1 MKQFILFITLVSLC
15 FGGDKIANL
24 LQSQI
29 QQLPP
34 EIQKQFFKKAPS
46 WKNIPG
52 KPFNR
57 SMMDP
62 SDLLGEWEHEDE
74 DATVWITVGTD
85 QSILDPMQIMGMEPA
100 EGGIGI
106 SGSATDSMNY
116 MMAVADSYYGYGD
129 IAVVQLS
136 NNPLNIFE
144 NYDDY
149 DDYDYYDDYDDFP
162 EDLELPMYMFMYMSF
177 SGYEFAAFM
186 LADTV
191 DGEMM
196 EYEYEIEDAADY
208 ISIDTTSMRVDISA
222 LTVAND
228 AGDSTYTISGT
239 IVPGTMDLVAG
250 TPFEMPFLSEDF
262 GPDPGEDESF
272 YFQFFDDSTGYEI
285 WSSVDEDYYGY
296 YEYSDTTEFQWYAT
310 DDSVNIIFPGYY
322 DYYYYYDTTYY
333 YYYYEESDTI
343 SLAYEV
349 TDDML
354 SLSAEFDFCE
364 MMGDDY
370 YYYDCYYDSLNC
382 YDMFEMQFGIMD
394 IQDITLDFWMEMS
407 YSGPLAIAGGIGL
420 QPGQFKLHQ
429 AYPNP
434 FNPTTTLKYEM
445 GSAGPVSINVFDV
458 NGRKI
463 RSLYN
468 GIQIPGQHEVRWDAK
483 DDHGRS
489 MSSGVYLFNVN
500 VGGKTQ
506 TAKTLLLK

>member
-1 MKQFILFITLVSLC
+1 MKQFTLFITLVSLC

-34 EIQKQFFKKAPS
+34 EIQQQFSKKALS

-57 SMMDP
+57 TMMDP
-62 SDLLGEWEHEDE
+62 SDLLGEWMHEDE
-74 DATVWITVGTD
+74 ESTVWMTVGTD
-85 QSILDPMQIMGMEPA
+85 QTIMNFMQLNGLEPA
-100 EGGIGI
+100 EGGVDVTGTASVTMDYMVAQAQSYDGYDI
-106 SGSATDSMNY
+106 SI
-116 MMAVADSYYGYGD
+116 VF
-129 IAVVQLS
+129 LS
-136 NNPLNIFE
+136 NNPMDTE
-144 NYDDY
+144 S
-149 DDYDYYDDYDDFP
+149 DYDYYDDDEIP
-162 EDLELPMYMFMYMSF
+162 EDIELPYFIFMHMSF
-177 SGYEFAAFM
+177 MGYSDTGFM
-186 LADTV
+186 IADTV

-196 EYEYEIEDAADY
+196 GYEYEIEDAADY

-239 IVPGTMDLVAG
+239 IVPGTMDLVAD
-250 TPFEMPFLSEDF
+250 TPFEMPILADDS
-262 GPDPGEDESF
+262 GPDPGDDETMT
-272 YFQFFDDSTGYEI
+272 FQFFEDGTGLEI
-285 WSSVDEDYYGY
+285 WSGIEEDYYYGY
-296 YEYSDTTEFQWYAT
+296 YEYSDTSEIEWSAT
-310 DDSVNIIFPGYY
+310 DDSITLIFMYY
-322 DYYYYYDTTYY
+322 DDYYG
-333 YYYYEESDTI
+333 YEESDTI

-370 YYYDCYYDSLNC
+370 YYYYYDSLNC

-407 YSGPLAIAGGIGL
+407 YSGPLAIAGEIGL

-445 GSAGPVSINVFDV
+445 GSAGPVSIDVFDV

-468 GIQIPGQHEVRWDAK
+468 GIQIPGQHEIRWDAK

-489 MSSGVYLFNVN
+489 MSSGVYLFKVNVN
-500 VGGKTQ
+500 GKQQ
-506 TAKTLLLK
+506 TAKSLLLK

>member
-1 MKQFILFITLVSLC
+1 MKQFTLFITLVSLC

-34 EIQKQFFKKAPS
+34 EIQQQFSKKALS

-57 SMMDP
+57 TMMDP
-62 SDLLGEWEHEDE
+62 SDLLGEWMHEDE
-74 DATVWITVGTD
+74 ESTVWMTVGTD
-85 QSILDPMQIMGMEPA
+85 QTIMNFMQLNGLEPA
-100 EGGIGI
+100 EGGVDVTGTASVTMDYMVAQAQSYDGYDI
-106 SGSATDSMNY
+106 SI
-116 MMAVADSYYGYGD
+116 VF
-129 IAVVQLS
+129 LS
-136 NNPLNIFE
+136 NNPMDTE
-144 NYDDY
+144 S
-149 DDYDYYDDYDDFP
+149 DYDYYDDDEIP
-162 EDLELPMYMFMYMSF
+162 EDIELPYFIFMHMSF
-177 SGYEFAAFM
+177 MGYSDTGFM
-186 LADTV
+186 IADTV

-196 EYEYEIEDAADY
+196 GYEYEIEDAADY

-228 AGDSTYTISGT
+228 AGDTTYTISGT
-239 IVPGTMDLVAG
+239 IVPGTMDLVAD
-250 TPFEMPFLSEDF
+250 TPFEMPILADDS
-262 GPDPGEDESF
+262 GPDPGDDETMTW
-272 YFQFFDDSTGYEI
+272 QFFEDGTGLEI
-285 WSSVDEDYYGY
+285 WSGIEEDYYYGY
-296 YEYSDTTEFQWYAT
+296 YEYSDTSEIEWSAT
-310 DDSVNIIFPGYY
+310 DDSITLIFMYY
-322 DYYYYYDTTYY
+322 DDYYG
-333 YYYYEESDTI
+333 YEESDTI

-370 YYYDCYYDSLNC
+370 YYYYYDSLNC

-407 YSGPLAIAGGIGL
+407 YSGPLAIAGEIGL

-458 NGRKI
+458 SGHKI

-468 GIQIPGQHEVRWDAK
+468 GIQIPGLHEVRWDAK
-483 DDHGRS
+483 NDNGRS
-489 MSSGVYLFNVN
+489 MSSGVYLFKVNVN
-500 VGGKTQ
+500 GKTH

>member
-1 MKQFILFITLVSLC
+1 MKQFTLFITLVSLC

-34 EIQKQFFKKAPS
+34 EIQQQFSKKALS

-57 SMMDP
+57 TMMDP
-62 SDLLGEWEHEDE
+62 SDLLGEWMHEDE
-74 DATVWITVGTD
+74 ESTVWMTVGTD
-85 QSILDPMQIMGMEPA
+85 QTIMNFMQLNGLEPA
-100 EGGIGI
+100 EGGVDVTGTASVTMDYMVAQAQSYDGYDI
-106 SGSATDSMNY
+106 SI
-116 MMAVADSYYGYGD
+116 VF
-129 IAVVQLS
+129 LS
-136 NNPLNIFE
+136 NNPMDTE
-144 NYDDY
+144 S
-149 DDYDYYDDYDDFP
+149 DYDYYDDDEIP
-162 EDLELPMYMFMYMSF
+162 EDIELPYFIFMHMSF
-177 SGYEFAAFM
+177 MGYSDTGFM
-186 LADTV
+186 IADTV

-196 EYEYEIEDAADY
+196 GYEYEIEDAADY

-228 AGDSTYTISGT
+228 AGDTTYTISGT
-239 IVPGTMDLVAG
+239 IVPGTMDLVAD
-250 TPFEMPFLSEDF
+250 TPFEMPILADDS
-262 GPDPGEDESF
+262 GPDPGDDETMT
-272 YFQFFDDSTGYEI
+272 FQFFEDGTGLEI
-285 WSSVDEDYYGY
+285 WSGIEEDYYYGY
-296 YEYSDTTEFQWYAT
+296 YEYSDTSEIEWSAT
-310 DDSVNIIFPGYY
+310 DDSITLIFMHEGYY
-322 DYYYYYDTTYY
+322 YG
-333 YYYYEESDTI
+333 YEESDTI

-370 YYYDCYYDSLNC
+370 YYYYYDSLNC
-382 YDMFEMQFGIMD
+382 YDMFEMQFGITD

-407 YSGPLAIAGGIGL
+407 YSGPLAIAGEIGL

-445 GSAGPVSINVFDV
+445 GSAGSVSIDVFDV

-468 GIQIPGQHEVRWDAK
+468 GIQIPGQHEIRWDAK

-489 MSSGVYLFNVN
+489 MSSGVYLFKVNVN
-500 VGGKTQ
+500 GKQQ
-506 TAKTLLLK
+506 TAKSLLLK

>member
-1 MKQFILFITLVSLC
+1 MKQFTLFITLVSLC

-34 EIQKQFFKKAPS
+34 EIQQQFSKKALS

-57 SMMDP
+57 TMMDP
-62 SDLLGEWEHEDE
+62 SDLLGEWMHEDE
-74 DATVWITVGTD
+74 ESTVWMTVGTD
-85 QSILDPMQIMGMEPA
+85 QTIMNFMQLNGLEPA
-100 EGGIGI
+100 EGGVDVTGTASVTMDYMVAQAQSYDGYDI
-106 SGSATDSMNY
+106 SI
-116 MMAVADSYYGYGD
+116 VF
-129 IAVVQLS
+129 LS
-136 NNPLNIFE
+136 NNPMDTE
-144 NYDDY
+144 S
-149 DDYDYYDDYDDFP
+149 DYDYYDDDEIP
-162 EDLELPMYMFMYMSF
+162 EDIELPYFIFMHMSF
-177 SGYEFAAFM
+177 MGYSDTGFM
-186 LADTV
+186 IADTV

-196 EYEYEIEDAADY
+196 GYEYEIEDAADY

-228 AGDSTYTISGT
+228 AGDTTYTISGT
-239 IVPGTMDLVAG
+239 IVPGTMDLVAD
-250 TPFEMPFLSEDF
+250 TPFEMPILADDS
-262 GPDPGEDESF
+262 GPDPGDDETMT
-272 YFQFFDDSTGYEI
+272 FQFFEDGTGLEI
-285 WSSVDEDYYGY
+285 WSGIEEDYYYGY
-296 YEYSDTTEFQWYAT
+296 YEYSDTSEIEWSAT
-310 DDSVNIIFPGYY
+310 DDSITLIFMHEGYY
-322 DYYYYYDTTYY
+322 YG
-333 YYYYEESDTI
+333 YEESDTI

-364 MMGDDY
+364 NMEDDY
-370 YYYDCYYDSLNC
+370 YYYYYDSLNC

-407 YSGPLAIAGGIGL
+407 YSGPLAIAGEIGL

-445 GSAGPVSINVFDV
+445 GSAGPVSIDVFDV

-468 GIQIPGQHEVRWDAK
+468 GIQIPGQHEIRWDAK

-489 MSSGVYLFNVN
+489 MSSGVYLFKVNVN
-500 VGGKTQ
+500 GKQQ
-506 TAKTLLLK
+506 TAKSLLLK

>member
-1 MKQFILFITLVSLC
+1 MKQFTLFITLVSLC

-34 EIQKQFFKKAPS
+34 EIQQQFSKKALS

-57 SMMDP
+57 TMMDP
-62 SDLLGEWEHEDE
+62 SDLLGEWMHEDE
-74 DATVWITVGTD
+74 ESTVWMTVGTD
-85 QSILDPMQIMGMEPA
+85 QTIMNFMQLNGLEPA
-100 EGGIGI
+100 EGGVDVTGTASVTMDYMVAQAQSYDGYDI
-106 SGSATDSMNY
+106 SI
-116 MMAVADSYYGYGD
+116 VF
-129 IAVVQLS
+129 LS
-136 NNPLNIFE
+136 NNPMDTE
-144 NYDDY
+144 S
-149 DDYDYYDDYDDFP
+149 DYDYYDDDEIP
-162 EDLELPMYMFMYMSF
+162 EDIELPYFIFMHMSF
-177 SGYEFAAFM
+177 MGYSDTGFM
-186 LADTV
+186 IADTV

-196 EYEYEIEDAADY
+196 GYEYEIEDAADY

-228 AGDSTYTISGT
+228 AGDTTYTISGT
-239 IVPGTMDLVAG
+239 IVPGTMDLVAD
-250 TPFEMPFLSEDF
+250 TPFEMPILADDS
-262 GPDPGEDESF
+262 GPDPGDDETMT
-272 YFQFFDDSTGYEI
+272 FQFFEDGTGLEI
-285 WSSVDEDYYGY
+285 WSGIEEDYYYGY
-296 YEYSDTTEFQWYAT
+296 YEYSDTSEIEWSAT
-310 DDSVNIIFPGYY
+310 DDSITLIFMHEGYY
-322 DYYYYYDTTYY
+322 YG
-333 YYYYEESDTI
+333 YEESDTI

-364 MMGDDY
+364 NMDDY
-370 YYYDCYYDSLNC
+370 YYYYYDSLNC

-407 YSGPLAIAGGIGL
+407 YSGPLAIAGEIGL

-445 GSAGPVSINVFDV
+445 GSAGPVSIDVFDV

-468 GIQIPGQHEVRWDAK
+468 GIQIPGQHEIRWDAK

-489 MSSGVYLFNVN
+489 MSSGVYLFKVNVN
-500 VGGKTQ
+500 GKQQ
-506 TAKTLLLK
+506 TAKSLLLK

>member
-1 MKQFILFITLVSLC
+1 MKQFTLFITLVSLC

-34 EIQKQFFKKAPS
+34 EIQQQFSKKALS

-57 SMMDP
+57 TMMDP
-62 SDLLGEWEHEDE
+62 SDLLGEWMHEDE
-74 DATVWITVGTD
+74 ESTVWMTVGTD
-85 QSILDPMQIMGMEPA
+85 QTIMNFMQLNGLEPA
-100 EGGIGI
+100 EGGVDVTGTASVTMDYMVAQAQSYDGYDI
-106 SGSATDSMNY
+106 SI
-116 MMAVADSYYGYGD
+116 VF
-129 IAVVQLS
+129 LS
-136 NNPLNIFE
+136 NNPMDTE
-144 NYDDY
+144 S
-149 DDYDYYDDYDDFP
+149 DYDYYDDDEIP
-162 EDLELPMYMFMYMSF
+162 EDIELPYFIFMHMSF
-177 SGYEFAAFM
+177 MGYSDTGFM
-186 LADTV
+186 IADTV

-196 EYEYEIEDAADY
+196 GYEYEIEDAADY

-228 AGDSTYTISGT
+228 AGDTTYTISGT
-239 IVPGTMDLVAG
+239 IVPGTMDLVAD
-250 TPFEMPFLSEDF
+250 TPFEMPILADDS
-262 GPDPGEDESF
+262 GPDPGDDETMT
-272 YFQFFDDSTGYEI
+272 FQFFEDGTGLEI
-285 WSSVDEDYYGY
+285 WSGIEEDYYYGY
-296 YEYSDTTEFQWYAT
+296 YEYSDTSEIEWSAT
-310 DDSVNIIFPGYY
+310 DDSITLIFMYY
-322 DYYYYYDTTYY
+322 DDYYG
-333 YYYYEESDTI
+333 YEESDTI

-364 MMGDDY
+364 NMEDDY
-370 YYYDCYYDSLNC
+370 YYYYYDSLNC

-407 YSGPLAIAGGIGL
+407 YSGPLAIAGEIGL

-445 GSAGPVSINVFDV
+445 GSAGPVSIDVFDV

-468 GIQIPGQHEVRWDAK
+468 GIQIPGQHEIRWDAK

-489 MSSGVYLFNVN
+489 MSSGVYLFKVNVN
-500 VGGKTQ
+500 GKQQ
-506 TAKTLLLK
+506 TAKSLLLK

>member
-1 MKQFILFITLVSLC
+1 MKQFTLFITLVSLC

-34 EIQKQFFKKAPS
+34 EIQQQFSKKALS

-57 SMMDP
+57 TMMDP
-62 SDLLGEWEHEDE
+62 SDLLGEWMHEDE
-74 DATVWITVGTD
+74 ESTVWMTVGTD
-85 QSILDPMQIMGMEPA
+85 QTIMNFMQLNGLEPA
-100 EGGIGI
+100 EGGVDVTGTASVTMDYMVAQAQSYDGYDI
-106 SGSATDSMNY
+106 SI
-116 MMAVADSYYGYGD
+116 VF
-129 IAVVQLS
+129 LS
-136 NNPLNIFE
+136 NNPMDTE
-144 NYDDY
+144 S
-149 DDYDYYDDYDDFP
+149 DYDYYDDDEIP
-162 EDLELPMYMFMYMSF
+162 EDIELPYFIFMHMSF
-177 SGYEFAAFM
+177 MGYSDTGFM
-186 LADTV
+186 IADTV

-196 EYEYEIEDAADY
+196 GYEYEIEDAADY

-228 AGDSTYTISGT
+228 AGDTTYTISGT
-239 IVPGTMDLVAG
+239 IVPGTMDLVAD
-250 TPFEMPFLSEDF
+250 TPFEMPILADDS
-262 GPDPGEDESF
+262 GPDPGDDETMT
-272 YFQFFDDSTGYEI
+272 FQFFEDGTGLEI
-285 WSSVDEDYYGY
+285 WSGIEEDYYYGY
-296 YEYSDTTEFQWYAT
+296 YEYSDTSEIEWSAT
-310 DDSVNIIFPGYY
+310 DDSITLIFMYY
-322 DYYYYYDTTYY
+322 DDYYG
-333 YYYYEESDTI
+333 YEESDTI

-370 YYYDCYYDSLNC
+370 YYYYYDSLNC

-407 YSGPLAIAGGIGL
+407 YSGPLAIAGEIGL

-445 GSAGPVSINVFDV
+445 GSAGTVSIDVFDV

-468 GIQIPGQHEVRWDAK
+468 GIQIPGQHEIRWDAK

-489 MSSGVYLFNVN
+489 MSSGVYLFKVNVN
-500 VGGKTQ
+500 GKQQ
-506 TAKTLLLK
+506 TAKSLLLK

>member
-1 MKQFILFITLVSLC
+1 MKQFTLFITLVSLC

-34 EIQKQFFKKAPS
+34 EIQQQFSKKALS

-57 SMMDP
+57 TMMDP
-62 SDLLGEWEHEDE
+62 SDLLGEWMHEDE
-74 DATVWITVGTD
+74 ESTVWMTVGTD
-85 QSILDPMQIMGMEPA
+85 QSIMNFMQLNGLEPA
-100 EGGIGI
+100 EGGVDVTGTASVTMDYMVAQAQSYDGYDI
-106 SGSATDSMNY
+106 SI
-116 MMAVADSYYGYGD
+116 VF
-129 IAVVQLS
+129 LS
-136 NNPLNIFE
+136 NNPMDTE
-144 NYDDY
+144 S
-149 DDYDYYDDYDDFP
+149 DYDYYDDDEIP
-162 EDLELPMYMFMYMSF
+162 EDIELPYFIFMHMSF
-177 SGYEFAAFM
+177 MGYSDTGFM
-186 LADTV
+186 IADTV

-196 EYEYEIEDAADY
+196 GYEYEIEDAADY

-228 AGDSTYTISGT
+228 AGDTTYTISGT
-239 IVPGTMDLVAG
+239 IVPGTMDLVAD
-250 TPFEMPFLSEDF
+250 TPFEMPILADDF
-262 GPDPGEDESF
+262 GPDPSDDETMTW
-272 YFQFFDDSTGYEI
+272 QFFEDGTGLEI
-285 WSSVDEDYYGY
+285 WSGIEEDYYYGY
-296 YEYSDTTEFQWYAT
+296 YEYSDTSEIEWSAT
-310 DDSVNIIFPGYY
+310 DDSITLIFMHEGYY
-322 DYYYYYDTTYY
+322 YG
-333 YYYYEESDTI
+333 YEESDTI

-364 MMGDDY
+364 NMEDDY
-370 YYYDCYYDSLNC
+370 YYYYYDSLNC

-407 YSGPLAIAGGIGL
+407 YSGPLAIAGEIGL

-445 GSAGPVSINVFDV
+445 GSAGSVSIDVFDV

-468 GIQIPGQHEVRWDAK
+468 GIQIPGQHEIRWDAK

-489 MSSGVYLFNVN
+489 MSSGVYLFKVNVN
-500 VGGKTQ
+500 GKQQ
-506 TAKTLLLK
+506 TAKSLLLK

>member
-1 MKQFILFITLVSLC
+1 MKQFTLFITLVSLC

-34 EIQKQFFKKAPS
+34 EIQQQFSKKALS

-57 SMMDP
+57 TMMDP
-62 SDLLGEWEHEDE
+62 SDLLGEWVHEDE
-74 DATVWITVGTD
+74 ESTVWMTVGTD
-85 QSILDPMQIMGMEPA
+85 QTIMNFMQLNGLEPA
-100 EGGIGI
+100 EGGVDVTGTASVTMDYMVAQAQSYDGYDI
-106 SGSATDSMNY
+106 SI
-116 MMAVADSYYGYGD
+116 VF
-129 IAVVQLS
+129 LS
-136 NNPLNIFE
+136 NNPMDTE
-144 NYDDY
+144 S
-149 DDYDYYDDYDDFP
+149 DYDYYDDDEIP
-162 EDLELPMYMFMYMSF
+162 EDIELPYFIFMHMSF
-177 SGYEFAAFM
+177 MGYSDTGFM
-186 LADTV
+186 IADTV

-196 EYEYEIEDAADY
+196 GYEYEIEDAADY

-239 IVPGTMDLVAG
+239 IVPGTMDLVAD
-250 TPFEMPFLSEDF
+250 TPFEMQFFEDDF
-262 GPDPGEDESF
+262 GPDPGDDETMTL
-272 YFQFFDDSTGYEI
+272 QFFEDGTGLEI
-285 WSSVDEDYYGY
+285 WSGIEEDYYYGY
-296 YEYSDTTEFQWYAT
+296 YEYSDTSEIEWSAT
-310 DDSVNIIFPGYY
+310 DDSITLIFMYY
-322 DYYYYYDTTYY
+322 DDYYG
-333 YYYYEESDTI
+333 YEESDTI

-370 YYYDCYYDSLNC
+370 YYYYYDSLNC
-382 YDMFEMQFGIMD
+382 YDMFEMQFGITD

-407 YSGPLAIAGGIGL
+407 YSGPLAIAGEIGL

-458 NGRKI
+458 SGHKI

-468 GIQIPGQHEVRWDAK
+468 GIQIPGLHEVRWDAK
-483 DDHGRS
+483 NDNGRS
-489 MSSGVYLFNVN
+489 MSSGVYLFKVNVN
-500 VGGKTQ
+500 GKTH

>member
-34 EIQKQFFKKAPS
+34 ELQQQISKKPLS

-85 QSILDPMQIMGMEPA
+85 QSILNFMQLIGMEPA

-136 NNPLNIFE
+136 NNPLNME
-144 NYDDY
+144 GDY
-149 DDYDYYDDYDDFP
+149 DDYGYYDDFP

-177 SGYEFAAFM
+177 SGYEFAVFM

-250 TPFEMPFLSEDF
+250 TPFEMPFLEDDF
-262 GPDPGEDESF
+262 GPDPGHDETMTW
-272 YFQFFDDSTGYEI
+272 QFFEDGTGLEI
-285 WSSVDEDYYGY
+285 WSGIEEDYYYGY
-296 YEYSDTTEFQWYAT
+296 YEYSDTSEIEWSAT
-310 DDSVNIIFPGYY
+310 DDSITLIFMYY
-322 DYYYYYDTTYY
+322 DDYYG
-333 YYYYEESDTI
+333 YEESDTI

-370 YYYDCYYDSLNC
+370 YYYYYYYDSLNC
-382 YDMFEMQFGIMD
+382 YDMFEMQFGITD
-394 IQDITLDFWMEMS
+394 IQDITLDFWVEMS
-407 YSGPLAIAGGIGL
+407 YSGQLAIAGEIGL

-445 GSAGPVSINVFDV
+445 GSAGPVSIDVFDV
-458 NGRKI
+458 SGRKI

-483 DDHGRS
+483 DDRGRS

>member
-1 MKQFILFITLVSLC
+1 MKQFTLFITLVSLC

-34 EIQKQFFKKAPS
+34 EIQQQFSKKALS

-57 SMMDP
+57 TMMDP
-62 SDLLGEWEHEDE
+62 SDLLGEWMHEDE
-74 DATVWITVGTD
+74 ESTVWMTVGTD
-85 QSILDPMQIMGMEPA
+85 QTIMNFMQLNGLEPA
-100 EGGIGI
+100 EGGVDVTGTASVTMDYMVAQAQSYDGYDI
-106 SGSATDSMNY
+106 SI
-116 MMAVADSYYGYGD
+116 VF
-129 IAVVQLS
+129 LS
-136 NNPLNIFE
+136 NNPMDTE
-144 NYDDY
+144 S
-149 DDYDYYDDYDDFP
+149 DYDYYDDDEIP
-162 EDLELPMYMFMYMSF
+162 EDIELPYFIFMHMSF
-177 SGYEFAAFM
+177 MGYSDTGFM
-186 LADTV
+186 IADTV

-196 EYEYEIEDAADY
+196 GYEYEIEDAADY

-228 AGDSTYTISGT
+228 AGDTTYTISGT
-239 IVPGTMDLVAG
+239 IVPGTMDLVAD
-250 TPFEMPFLSEDF
+250 TPFEMPILADDF
-262 GPDPGEDESF
+262 GPDPGDDETMTW
-272 YFQFFDDSTGYEI
+272 QFFEDGTGLEI
-285 WSSVDEDYYGY
+285 WSGIEEDYYYGY
-296 YEYSDTTEFQWYAT
+296 YEYSDTSEIEWSAT
-310 DDSVNIIFPGYY
+310 DDSITLIFMHEGYY
-322 DYYYYYDTTYY
+322 YG
-333 YYYYEESDTI
+333 YEESDTI

-370 YYYDCYYDSLNC
+370 YYYYYYYDSLNC
-382 YDMFEMQFGIMD
+382 YDIFEMQYGITD
-394 IQDITLDFWMEMS
+394 IEDIAMNFWMEMS
-407 YSGPLAIAGGIGL
+407 YSGPLAIAGEIGL

-445 GSAGPVSINVFDV
+445 GSAGPVSIDVFDV

-468 GIQIPGQHEVRWDAK
+468 GIQIPGQHEIRWDAK

-489 MSSGVYLFNVN
+489 MSSGVYLFKVNVN
-500 VGGKTQ
+500 GKQQ
-506 TAKTLLLK
+506 TAKSLLLK

>member
-1 MKQFILFITLVSLC
+1 MKQFTLFITLVSLC

-34 EIQKQFFKKAPS
+34 EIQQQFSKKALS

-57 SMMDP
+57 TMMDP
-62 SDLLGEWEHEDE
+62 SDLLGEWMHEDE
-74 DATVWITVGTD
+74 ESTVWMTVGTD
-85 QSILDPMQIMGMEPA
+85 QTIMNFMQLNGLEPA
-100 EGGIGI
+100 EGGVDVTGTASVTMDYMVAQAQSYDGYDI
-106 SGSATDSMNY
+106 SI
-116 MMAVADSYYGYGD
+116 VF
-129 IAVVQLS
+129 LS
-136 NNPLNIFE
+136 NNPMDTE
-144 NYDDY
+144 S
-149 DDYDYYDDYDDFP
+149 DYDYYDDDEIP
-162 EDLELPMYMFMYMSF
+162 EDIELPYFIFMHMSF
-177 SGYEFAAFM
+177 MGYSDTGFM
-186 LADTV
+186 IADTV

-196 EYEYEIEDAADY
+196 GYEYEIEDAADY

-228 AGDSTYTISGT
+228 AGDTTYTISGT
-239 IVPGTMDLVAG
+239 IVPGTMDLVAD
-250 TPFEMPFLSEDF
+250 TPFEMPILADDS
-262 GPDPGEDESF
+262 GPDPGDDETMTL
-272 YFQFFDDSTGYEI
+272 QFFEDGTGLEI
-285 WSSVDEDYYGY
+285 WSGIEEDYYYGY
-296 YEYSDTTEFQWYAT
+296 YEYSDTSEIEWSAT
-310 DDSVNIIFPGYY
+310 DDSITLIFMYY
-322 DYYYYYDTTYY
+322 DDYYG
-333 YYYYEESDTI
+333 YEESDTI

-370 YYYDCYYDSLNC
+370 YYYYYDSLNC

-407 YSGPLAIAGGIGL
+407 YSGPLAIAGEIGL

-445 GSAGPVSINVFDV
+445 GSAGPVSIDVFDV

-468 GIQIPGQHEVRWDAK
+468 GIQIPGQHEIRWDAK

-489 MSSGVYLFNVN
+489 MSSGVYLFKVNVN
-500 VGGKTQ
+500 GKQQ
-506 TAKTLLLK
+506 TAKSLLLK

>member
-1 MKQFILFITLVSLC
+1 MRGLTLFITLISLC

-34 EIQKQFFKKAPS
+34 ELQEQISKKPLS

-85 QSILDPMQIMGMEPA
+85 QSILNFMQLIGMEPA

-136 NNPLNIFE
+136 NNPLNME
-144 NYDDY
+144 GDY
-149 DDYDYYDDYDDFP
+149 DDYGYYDDFP

-177 SGYEFAAFM
+177 SGYEFAVFM

-196 EYEYEIEDAADY
+196 GYEYEIENAADY

-250 TPFEMPFLSEDF
+250 TPFEMPFLADDF

-296 YEYSDTTEFQWYAT
+296 YEYSDTTEFQWSAT

-322 DYYYYYDTTYY
+322 DYYGYYYYYYDTTYY

-370 YYYDCYYDSLNC
+370 YYYYYYYDSLNC
-382 YDMFEMQFGIMD
+382 YDIFEMQYGITD
-394 IQDITLDFWMEMS
+394 IEDIAMNFWMEMS
-407 YSGPLAIAGGIGL
+407 YTDPLAIAGEIGL

-483 DDHGRS
+483 DDRGRS

>member
-1 MKQFILFITLVSLC
+1 MKQFTLFITLVSLC

-34 EIQKQFFKKAPS
+34 EIQQQFSKKALS

-57 SMMDP
+57 TMMDP
-62 SDLLGEWEHEDE
+62 SDLLGEWMHEDE
-74 DATVWITVGTD
+74 ESTVWMTVGTD
-85 QSILDPMQIMGMEPA
+85 QTIMNFMQLNGLEPA
-100 EGGIGI
+100 EGGVDVTGTASVTMDYMVAQAQSYDGYDI
-106 SGSATDSMNY
+106 SI
-116 MMAVADSYYGYGD
+116 VF
-129 IAVVQLS
+129 LS
-136 NNPLNIFE
+136 NNPMDTE
-144 NYDDY
+144 S
-149 DDYDYYDDYDDFP
+149 DYDYYDDDEIP
-162 EDLELPMYMFMYMSF
+162 EDIELPYFIFMHMSF
-177 SGYEFAAFM
+177 MGYSDTGFM
-186 LADTV
+186 IADTV

-196 EYEYEIEDAADY
+196 GYEYEIEDAADY

-228 AGDSTYTISGT
+228 AGDTTYTISGT
-239 IVPGTMDLVAG
+239 IVPGTMDLVAD
-250 TPFEMPFLSEDF
+250 TPFEMPILADDS
-262 GPDPGEDESF
+262 GPDPGDDETMT
-272 YFQFFDDSTGYEI
+272 FQFFEDGTGLEI
-285 WSSVDEDYYGY
+285 WSGIEEDYYYGY
-296 YEYSDTTEFQWYAT
+296 YEYSDTSEIEWSAT
-310 DDSVNIIFPGYY
+310 DDSITLIFMHEGYY
-322 DYYYYYDTTYY
+322 YG
-333 YYYYEESDTI
+333 YEESDTI

-364 MMGDDY
+364 NMDDY
-370 YYYDCYYDSLNC
+370 YYYYYDSLNC

-407 YSGPLAIAGGIGL
+407 YSGPLAIAGEIGL

-445 GSAGPVSINVFDV
+445 GSAGSVSIDVFDV

-468 GIQIPGQHEVRWDAK
+468 GIQIPGQHEIRWDAK

-489 MSSGVYLFNVN
+489 MSSGVYLFKVNVN
-500 VGGKTQ
+500 GKQQ
-506 TAKTLLLK
+506 TAKSLLLK

>member
-1 MKQFILFITLVSLC
+1 MKQFTLFITLVSLC

-34 EIQKQFFKKAPS
+34 EIQQQFSKKALS

-57 SMMDP
+57 TMMDP
-62 SDLLGEWEHEDE
+62 SDLLGEWMHEDE
-74 DATVWITVGTD
+74 ESTVWMTVGTD
-85 QSILDPMQIMGMEPA
+85 QTIMNFMQLNGLEPA
-100 EGGIGI
+100 EGGVDVTGTASVTMDYMVAQAQSYDGYDI
-106 SGSATDSMNY
+106 SI
-116 MMAVADSYYGYGD
+116 VF
-129 IAVVQLS
+129 LS
-136 NNPLNIFE
+136 NNPMDTE
-144 NYDDY
+144 S
-149 DDYDYYDDYDDFP
+149 DYDYYDDDEIP
-162 EDLELPMYMFMYMSF
+162 EDIELPYFIFMHMSF
-177 SGYEFAAFM
+177 MGYSDTGFM
-186 LADTV
+186 IADTV

-196 EYEYEIEDAADY
+196 GYEYEIEDAADY

-228 AGDSTYTISGT
+228 AGDTTYTISGT
-239 IVPGTMDLVAG
+239 IVPGTMDLVAD
-250 TPFEMPFLSEDF
+250 TPFEMPILADDS
-262 GPDPGEDESF
+262 GPDPGDDETMT
-272 YFQFFDDSTGYEI
+272 FQFFEDGTGLEI
-285 WSSVDEDYYGY
+285 WSGIEEDYYYGY
-296 YEYSDTTEFQWYAT
+296 YEYSDTSEIEWSAT
-310 DDSVNIIFPGYY
+310 DDSITLIFMYY
-322 DYYYYYDTTYY
+322 DDYYG
-333 YYYYEESDTI
+333 YEESDTI

-370 YYYDCYYDSLNC
+370 YYYYYDSLNC
-382 YDMFEMQFGIMD
+382 YDMFEMQFGITD

-407 YSGPLAIAGGIGL
+407 YSGPLAIAGEIGL

-445 GSAGPVSINVFDV
+445 GSAGPVSIDVFDV

-468 GIQIPGQHEVRWDAK
+468 GIQIPGQHEIRWDAK

-489 MSSGVYLFNVN
+489 MSSGVYLFKVNVN
-500 VGGKTQ
+500 GKQQ
-506 TAKTLLLK
+506 TAKSLLLK

>member
-1 MKQFILFITLVSLC
+1 MKQIIISITFISIC
-15 FGGDKIANL
+15 FGGDKIADFFKD
-24 LQSQI
+24 QI
-29 QQLPP
+29 QQLPK
-34 EIQKQFFKKAPS
+34 EIQQQFSKKALT
-46 WKNIPG
+46 WKNIPSN
-52 KPFNR
+52 PSNR

-62 SDLLGEWEHEDE
+62 SDLLGEWVHEDE
-74 DATVWITVGTD
+74 ESTVWTTVGTD
-85 QSILDPMQIMGMEPA
+85 QTILNFMQLNGMEPA
-100 EGGIGI
+100 EGGVGI

-116 MMAVADSYYGYGD
+116 MMAVADSYYGYGE
-129 IAVVQLS
+129 IAIVQLS
-136 NNPLNIFE
+136 NNPLNME
-144 NYDDY
+144 GDY
-149 DDYDYYDDYDDFP
+149 DDYGDYDDFP

-177 SGYEFAAFM
+177 SGYEVAAFM

-196 EYEYEIEDAADY
+196 GYEYEIEDAADY

-228 AGDSTYTISGT
+228 AGDTTYTISGT
-239 IVPGTMDLVAG
+239 IVPGTMDLVAD
-250 TPFEMPFLSEDF
+250 TPFEMPILADDS
-262 GPDPGEDESF
+262 GPDPGDDETMT
-272 YFQFFDDSTGYEI
+272 FQFFEDGTGLEI
-285 WSSVDEDYYGY
+285 WSGIEEDYYYGY
-296 YEYSDTTEFQWYAT
+296 YEYSDTSEIEWSAS
-310 DDSVNIIFPGYY
+310 DDSITLIFFHEGYY
-322 DYYYYYDTTYY
+322 YG
-333 YYYYEESDTI
+333 YEESDTI

-364 MMGDDY
+364 MMGDDDY
-370 YYYDCYYDSLNC
+370 YYYYDSLNC

-407 YSGPLAIAGGIGL
+407 YSGPLAIAGEIGL

-458 NGRKI
+458 SGHKI

-468 GIQIPGQHEVRWDAK
+468 GIQIPGLHKVRWDAK
-483 DDHGRS
+483 NDNGRS
-489 MSSGVYLFNVN
+489 MSSGVYLFKVN
-500 VGGKTQ
+500 MNGKTH

>member
-1 MKQFILFITLVSLC
+1 MRGLTLFITLISLC

-34 EIQKQFFKKAPS
+34 ELQQQISKKPLS

-85 QSILDPMQIMGMEPA
+85 QSILNFMQLIGMEPA

-136 NNPLNIFE
+136 NNPLNME
-144 NYDDY
+144 GDY
-149 DDYDYYDDYDDFP
+149 DDYGYYDDFP

-177 SGYEFAAFM
+177 SGYEFAVFM

-196 EYEYEIEDAADY
+196 GYEYEIENAADY
-208 ISIDTTSMRVDISA
+208 ISIDTTSMRVDISMINIS
-222 LTVAND
+222 ND

-296 YEYSDTTEFQWYAT
+296 YEYSDTTEFQWSAT

-322 DYYYYYDTTYY
+322 DYYYYYYYYYDTTYY

-370 YYYDCYYDSLNC
+370 YYYYYYYDSLNC
-382 YDMFEMQFGIMD
+382 YDIFEMQYGITD
-394 IQDITLDFWMEMS
+394 IEDIAMNFWMEMS
-407 YSGPLAIAGGIGL
+407 YTDPLAIAGEIGL

-458 NGRKI
+458 SGRKI

-483 DDHGRS
+483 DDRGRS

>member
-1 MKQFILFITLVSLC
+1 MKQFTLFITLVSLC

-34 EIQKQFFKKAPS
+34 EIQQQFSKKALS

-57 SMMDP
+57 TMMDP
-62 SDLLGEWEHEDE
+62 SDLLGEWMHEDE
-74 DATVWITVGTD
+74 ESTVWMTVGTD
-85 QSILDPMQIMGMEPA
+85 QTIMNFMQLNGLEPA
-100 EGGIGI
+100 EGGVDVTGTASVTMDYMVAQAQSYDGYDI
-106 SGSATDSMNY
+106 SI
-116 MMAVADSYYGYGD
+116 VF
-129 IAVVQLS
+129 LS
-136 NNPLNIFE
+136 NNPMDTE
-144 NYDDY
+144 S
-149 DDYDYYDDYDDFP
+149 DYDYYDDDEIP
-162 EDLELPMYMFMYMSF
+162 EDIELPYFIFMHMSF
-177 SGYEFAAFM
+177 MGYSDTGFM
-186 LADTV
+186 IADTV

-196 EYEYEIEDAADY
+196 GYEYEIEDAADY

-239 IVPGTMDLVAG
+239 IVPGTMDLVAD
-250 TPFEMPFLSEDF
+250 TPFEMPILADDS
-262 GPDPGEDESF
+262 GPDPGDDETMT
-272 YFQFFDDSTGYEI
+272 FQFFEDGTGLEI
-285 WSSVDEDYYGY
+285 WSGIEEDYYYGY
-296 YEYSDTTEFQWYAT
+296 YEYSDTSEIEWSAT
-310 DDSVNIIFPGYY
+310 DDSITLIFMYY
-322 DYYYYYDTTYY
+322 DDYYG
-333 YYYYEESDTI
+333 YEESDTI

-370 YYYDCYYDSLNC
+370 YYYYYDSLNC
-382 YDMFEMQFGIMD
+382 YDMFEMQFGITD

-407 YSGPLAIAGGIGL
+407 YSGPLAIAGEIGL

-458 NGRKI
+458 SGHKI

-468 GIQIPGQHEVRWDAK
+468 GIQIPGLHEVRWDAK
-483 DDHGRS
+483 NDNGRS
-489 MSSGVYLFNVN
+489 MSSGVYLFKVNVN
-500 VGGKTQ
+500 GKTH

>member
-1 MKQFILFITLVSLC
+1 MKQFTLFITLVSLC

-34 EIQKQFFKKAPS
+34 EIQQQFSKKALS

-57 SMMDP
+57 TMMDP
-62 SDLLGEWEHEDE
+62 SDLLGEWMHEDE
-74 DATVWITVGTD
+74 ESTVWMTVGTD
-85 QSILDPMQIMGMEPA
+85 QTIMNFMQLNGLEPA
-100 EGGIGI
+100 EGGVDVTGTASVTMDYMVAQAQSYDGYDI
-106 SGSATDSMNY
+106 SI
-116 MMAVADSYYGYGD
+116 VF
-129 IAVVQLS
+129 LS
-136 NNPLNIFE
+136 NNPMDTE
-144 NYDDY
+144 S
-149 DDYDYYDDYDDFP
+149 DYDYYDDDEIP
-162 EDLELPMYMFMYMSF
+162 EDIELPYFIFMHMSF
-177 SGYEFAAFM
+177 MGYSDTGFM
-186 LADTV
+186 IADTV

-196 EYEYEIEDAADY
+196 GYEYEIEDAADY

-228 AGDSTYTISGT
+228 AGDTTYTISGT
-239 IVPGTMDLVAG
+239 IVPGTMDLVAD
-250 TPFEMPFLSEDF
+250 TPFEMPILADDS
-262 GPDPGEDESF
+262 GPDPGDDETMT
-272 YFQFFDDSTGYEI
+272 FQFFEDGTGLEI
-285 WSSVDEDYYGY
+285 WSGIEEDYYYGY
-296 YEYSDTTEFQWYAT
+296 YEYSDTSEIEWSAT
-310 DDSVNIIFPGYY
+310 DDSITLIFMHEGYY
-322 DYYYYYDTTYY
+322 YG
-333 YYYYEESDTI
+333 YEESDTI

-370 YYYDCYYDSLNC
+370 YYYYYDSLNC

-407 YSGPLAIAGGIGL
+407 YSGPLAIAGEIGL

-445 GSAGPVSINVFDV
+445 GSAGPVSIDVFDV

-468 GIQIPGQHEVRWDAK
+468 GIQIPGQHEIRWDAK

-489 MSSGVYLFNVN
+489 MSSGVYLFKVNVN
-500 VGGKTQ
+500 GKQQ
-506 TAKTLLLK
+506 TAKSLLLK

>member
-1 MKQFILFITLVSLC
+1 MKQFTLFITLVSLC

-34 EIQKQFFKKAPS
+34 EIQQQFSKKALS

-57 SMMDP
+57 TMMDP
-62 SDLLGEWEHEDE
+62 SDLLGEWMHEDE
-74 DATVWITVGTD
+74 ESTVWMTVGTD
-85 QSILDPMQIMGMEPA
+85 QTIMNFMQLNGLEPA
-100 EGGIGI
+100 EGGVDVTGTASVTMDYMVAQAQSYDGYDI
-106 SGSATDSMNY
+106 SI
-116 MMAVADSYYGYGD
+116 VF
-129 IAVVQLS
+129 LS
-136 NNPLNIFE
+136 NNPMDTE
-144 NYDDY
+144 S
-149 DDYDYYDDYDDFP
+149 DYDYYDDDEIP
-162 EDLELPMYMFMYMSF
+162 EDIELPYFIFMHMSF
-177 SGYEFAAFM
+177 MGYSDTGFM
-186 LADTV
+186 IADTV

-196 EYEYEIEDAADY
+196 GYEYEIEDAADY

-228 AGDSTYTISGT
+228 AGDTTYTISGT
-239 IVPGTMDLVAG
+239 IVPGTMDLVAD
-250 TPFEMPFLSEDF
+250 TPFEMPILADDS
-262 GPDPGEDESF
+262 GPDPGDDETMT
-272 YFQFFDDSTGYEI
+272 FQFFEDGTGLEI
-285 WSSVDEDYYGY
+285 WSGIEEDYYYGY
-296 YEYSDTTEFQWYAT
+296 YEYSDTSEIEWSAT
-310 DDSVNIIFPGYY
+310 DDSITLIFMHEGYY
-322 DYYYYYDTTYY
+322 YG
-333 YYYYEESDTI
+333 YEESDTI

-364 MMGDDY
+364 NMEDDY
-370 YYYDCYYDSLNC
+370 YYYYYDSLNC

-407 YSGPLAIAGGIGL
+407 YSGPLAIAGEIGL

-458 NGRKI
+458 SGHKI

-468 GIQIPGQHEVRWDAK
+468 GIQIPGLHEVRWDAK
-483 DDHGRS
+483 NDNGRS
-489 MSSGVYLFNVN
+489 MSSGVYLFKVNVN
-500 VGGKTQ
+500 GKTH

>member
-1 MKQFILFITLVSLC
+1 MKQFTLFITLVSLC

-34 EIQKQFFKKAPS
+34 EIQQQFSKKALS

-57 SMMDP
+57 TMMDP
-62 SDLLGEWEHEDE
+62 SDLLGEWMHEDE
-74 DATVWITVGTD
+74 ESTLWMTVGTD
-85 QSILDPMQIMGMEPA
+85 QTIMNFMQLNGLEPA
-100 EGGIGI
+100 EGGVDVTGTASVTMDYMVAQAQSYDGYDI
-106 SGSATDSMNY
+106 SI
-116 MMAVADSYYGYGD
+116 VF
-129 IAVVQLS
+129 LS
-136 NNPLNIFE
+136 NNPMDTE
-144 NYDDY
+144 S
-149 DDYDYYDDYDDFP
+149 DYDYYDDDEIP
-162 EDLELPMYMFMYMSF
+162 EDIELPYFIFMHMSF
-177 SGYEFAAFM
+177 MGYSDTGFM
-186 LADTV
+186 IADTV

-196 EYEYEIEDAADY
+196 GYEYEIEDAADY

-228 AGDSTYTISGT
+228 AGDTTYTISGT
-239 IVPGTMDLVAG
+239 IVPGTMDLVAD
-250 TPFEMPFLSEDF
+250 TPFEMPILADDS
-262 GPDPGEDESF
+262 GPDPGDDETMT
-272 YFQFFDDSTGYEI
+272 FQFFEDGTGLEI
-285 WSSVDEDYYGY
+285 WSGIEEDYYYGY
-296 YEYSDTTEFQWYAT
+296 YEYSDTSEIEWSAT
-310 DDSVNIIFPGYY
+310 DDSITLIFMYY
-322 DYYYYYDTTYY
+322 DDYYG
-333 YYYYEESDTI
+333 YEESDTI

-364 MMGDDY
+364 NMEDDY
-370 YYYDCYYDSLNC
+370 YYYYYDSLNC

-407 YSGPLAIAGGIGL
+407 YSGPLAIAGEIGL

-445 GSAGPVSINVFDV
+445 GSAGPVSIDVFDV

-468 GIQIPGQHEVRWDAK
+468 GIQIPGQHEIRWDAK

-489 MSSGVYLFNVN
+489 MSSGVYLFKVNVN
-500 VGGKTQ
+500 GKQQ
-506 TAKTLLLK
+506 TAKSLLLK

>member
-1 MKQFILFITLVSLC
+1 MMKQFTLFITLVSLC

-34 EIQKQFFKKAPS
+34 EIQQQFSKKALS

-57 SMMDP
+57 TMRDP
-62 SDLLGEWEHEDE
+62 SDLLGEWMHEDE
-74 DATVWITVGTD
+74 ESTVWMTVGTD
-85 QSILDPMQIMGMEPA
+85 QTIMNFMQLNGLEPA
-100 EGGIGI
+100 EGGVDVTGTASVTMDYMVAQAQSYDGYDI
-106 SGSATDSMNY
+106 SI
-116 MMAVADSYYGYGD
+116 VF
-129 IAVVQLS
+129 LS
-136 NNPLNIFE
+136 NNPMDTE
-144 NYDDY
+144 S
-149 DDYDYYDDYDDFP
+149 DYDYYDDDEIP
-162 EDLELPMYMFMYMSF
+162 EDIELPYFIFMHMSF
-177 SGYEFAAFM
+177 MGYSDTGFM
-186 LADTV
+186 IADTV

-196 EYEYEIEDAADY
+196 GYEYEIEDAADY

-228 AGDSTYTISGT
+228 AGDTTYTISGT
-239 IVPGTMDLVAG
+239 IVPGTMDLVAD
-250 TPFEMPFLSEDF
+250 TPFEMPILADDF
-262 GPDPGEDESF
+262 GPDPGDDETMTW
-272 YFQFFDDSTGYEI
+272 QFFEDGTGLEI
-285 WSSVDEDYYGY
+285 WSGIEEDYYYGY
-296 YEYSDTTEFQWYAT
+296 YEYSDTSEIEWSAT
-310 DDSVNIIFPGYY
+310 DDSITLIFMYY
-322 DYYYYYDTTYY
+322 DDYYG
-333 YYYYEESDTI
+333 YEESDTI

-364 MMGDDY
+364 IMGDDY
-370 YYYDCYYDSLNC
+370 YYYYYDSLNC
-382 YDMFEMQFGIMD
+382 YDMFEMQFGITD

-407 YSGPLAIAGGIGL
+407 YSGPLAIAGEIGL

-458 NGRKI
+458 SGHKI

-483 DDHGRS
+483 NDNGRS
-489 MSSGVYLFNVN
+489 MSSGVYLFKVNVN
-500 VGGKTQ
+500 GKTH

>member
-1 MKQFILFITLVSLC
+1 MKQFTLFITLVSLC

-34 EIQKQFFKKAPS
+34 EIQQQFSKKALS

-57 SMMDP
+57 TMMDP
-62 SDLLGEWEHEDE
+62 SDLLGEWMHEDE
-74 DATVWITVGTD
+74 ESTVWMTVGTD
-85 QSILDPMQIMGMEPA
+85 QTIMNFMQLNGLEPA
-100 EGGIGI
+100 EGGVDVTGTASVTMDYMVAQAQSYDGYDI
-106 SGSATDSMNY
+106 SI
-116 MMAVADSYYGYGD
+116 VF
-129 IAVVQLS
+129 LS
-136 NNPLNIFE
+136 NNPMDTE
-144 NYDDY
+144 S
-149 DDYDYYDDYDDFP
+149 DYDYYDDDEIP
-162 EDLELPMYMFMYMSF
+162 EDIELPYFIFMHMSF
-177 SGYEFAAFM
+177 MGYSDTGFM
-186 LADTV
+186 IADTV

-196 EYEYEIEDAADY
+196 GYEYEIEDAADY

-228 AGDSTYTISGT
+228 AGDTTYTISGT
-239 IVPGTMDLVAG
+239 IVPGTMDLVAD
-250 TPFEMPFLSEDF
+250 TPFEMPILADDF
-262 GPDPGEDESF
+262 GPDPGDDETMTW
-272 YFQFFDDSTGYEI
+272 QFFEDGTGLEI
-285 WSSVDEDYYGY
+285 WSGIEEDYYYGY
-296 YEYSDTTEFQWYAT
+296 YEYSDTSEIEWSAT
-310 DDSVNIIFPGYY
+310 DDSITLIFMYY
-322 DYYYYYDTTYY
+322 DDYYG
-333 YYYYEESDTI
+333 YEESDTI

-370 YYYDCYYDSLNC
+370 YYYYYDSLNC

-407 YSGPLAIAGGIGL
+407 YSGPLAIAGEIGL

-445 GSAGPVSINVFDV
+445 GSAGPVSIDVFDV

-468 GIQIPGQHEVRWDAK
+468 GIQIPGQHEIRWDAK

-489 MSSGVYLFNVN
+489 MSSGVYLFKVNVN
-500 VGGKTQ
+500 GKQQ
-506 TAKTLLLK
+506 TAKSLLLK

>member
-1 MKQFILFITLVSLC
+1 MKQFTLFITLVSLC

-34 EIQKQFFKKAPS
+34 EIQQQFSKKALS

-57 SMMDP
+57 TMMDP
-62 SDLLGEWEHEDE
+62 SDLLGEWMHEDE
-74 DATVWITVGTD
+74 ESTVWMTVGTD
-85 QSILDPMQIMGMEPA
+85 QTIMNFMQLNGLEPA
-100 EGGIGI
+100 EGGVDVTGTASVTMDYMVAQAQSYDGYDI
-106 SGSATDSMNY
+106 SI
-116 MMAVADSYYGYGD
+116 VF
-129 IAVVQLS
+129 LS
-136 NNPLNIFE
+136 NNPMDTE
-144 NYDDY
+144 S
-149 DDYDYYDDYDDFP
+149 DYDYYDDDEIP
-162 EDLELPMYMFMYMSF
+162 EDIELPYFIFMHMSF
-177 SGYEFAAFM
+177 MGYSDTGFM
-186 LADTV
+186 IADTV

-196 EYEYEIEDAADY
+196 GYEYEIEDAADY

-228 AGDSTYTISGT
+228 AGDTTYTISGT
-239 IVPGTMDLVAG
+239 IVPGTMDLVAD
-250 TPFEMPFLSEDF
+250 TPFEMPILADDS
-262 GPDPGEDESF
+262 GPDPGDDETMTL
-272 YFQFFDDSTGYEI
+272 QFFEDGTGLEI
-285 WSSVDEDYYGY
+285 WSGIEEDYYYGY
-296 YEYSDTTEFQWYAT
+296 YEYSDTSEIEWSAT
-310 DDSVNIIFPGYY
+310 DDSITLIFMHEGYY
-322 DYYYYYDTTYY
+322 YG
-333 YYYYEESDTI
+333 YEESDTI

-364 MMGDDY
+364 NMEDDY
-370 YYYDCYYDSLNC
+370 YYYYYDSLNC

-407 YSGPLAIAGGIGL
+407 YSGPLAIAGEIGL

-445 GSAGPVSINVFDV
+445 GSAGPVSIDVFDV

-468 GIQIPGQHEVRWDAK
+468 GIQIPGQHEIRWDAK

-489 MSSGVYLFNVN
+489 MSSGVYLFKVNVN
-500 VGGKTQ
+500 GKQQ
-506 TAKTLLLK
+506 TAKSLLLK

>member
-1 MKQFILFITLVSLC
+1 MKQFTLFITLVSLC

-34 EIQKQFFKKAPS
+34 EIQQQFSKKALS

-62 SDLLGEWEHEDE
+62 SDLLGEWMHEDE
-74 DATVWITVGTD
+74 ESTVWMTVGTD
-85 QSILDPMQIMGMEPA
+85 QTIMNFMQLNGLEPA
-100 EGGIGI
+100 EGGVDVTGTASVTMDYMVAQAQSYDGYDI
-106 SGSATDSMNY
+106 SI
-116 MMAVADSYYGYGD
+116 VF
-129 IAVVQLS
+129 LS
-136 NNPLNIFE
+136 NNPMDTE
-144 NYDDY
+144 S
-149 DDYDYYDDYDDFP
+149 DYDYYDDDEIP
-162 EDLELPMYMFMYMSF
+162 EDIELPYFIFMHMSF
-177 SGYEFAAFM
+177 MGYSDTGFM
-186 LADTV
+186 IADTV

-196 EYEYEIEDAADY
+196 GYEYEIEDAADY

-228 AGDSTYTISGT
+228 AGDTTYTISGT
-239 IVPGTMDLVAG
+239 IVPGTMDLVAD
-250 TPFEMPFLSEDF
+250 TPFEMPILADDS
-262 GPDPGEDESF
+262 GPDPGDDETMTL
-272 YFQFFDDSTGYEI
+272 QFFEDGTGLEI
-285 WSSVDEDYYGY
+285 WSGIEEDYYYGY
-296 YEYSDTTEFQWYAT
+296 YEYSDTSEIEWSAT
-310 DDSVNIIFPGYY
+310 DDSITLIFMYY
-322 DYYYYYDTTYY
+322 DDYYG
-333 YYYYEESDTI
+333 YEESDTI

-370 YYYDCYYDSLNC
+370 YYYYYDSLNC

-407 YSGPLAIAGGIGL
+407 YSGPLAIAGEIGL

-445 GSAGPVSINVFDV
+445 GSAGSVSIDVFDV

-468 GIQIPGQHEVRWDAK
+468 GIQIPGQHEIRWDAK

-489 MSSGVYLFNVN
+489 MSSGVYLFKVNVN
-500 VGGKTQ
+500 GKQQ
-506 TAKTLLLK
+506 TAKSLLLK

>member
-1 MKQFILFITLVSLC
+1 MKQFTLFITLVSLC

-34 EIQKQFFKKAPS
+34 EIQQQFSKKALS

-57 SMMDP
+57 TMMDP
-62 SDLLGEWEHEDE
+62 SDLLGEWMHEDE
-74 DATVWITVGTD
+74 ESTVWMTVGTD
-85 QSILDPMQIMGMEPA
+85 QTIMNFMQLNGLEPA
-100 EGGIGI
+100 EGGVDVTGTASVTMDYMVAQAQSYDGYDI
-106 SGSATDSMNY
+106 SI
-116 MMAVADSYYGYGD
+116 VF
-129 IAVVQLS
+129 LS
-136 NNPLNIFE
+136 NNPMDTE
-144 NYDDY
+144 S
-149 DDYDYYDDYDDFP
+149 DYDYYDDDEIP
-162 EDLELPMYMFMYMSF
+162 EDIELPYFIFMHMSF
-177 SGYEFAAFM
+177 MGYSDTGFM
-186 LADTV
+186 IADTV

-196 EYEYEIEDAADY
+196 GYEYEIEDAADY

-239 IVPGTMDLVAG
+239 IVPGTMDLVAD
-250 TPFEMPFLSEDF
+250 TPFEMPILADDS
-262 GPDPGEDESF
+262 GPDPGDDETMTL
-272 YFQFFDDSTGYEI
+272 QFFEDGTGLEI
-285 WSSVDEDYYGY
+285 WSGIEEDYYYGY
-296 YEYSDTTEFQWYAT
+296 YEYSDTSEIEWSAT
-310 DDSVNIIFPGYY
+310 DDSITLIFMHEGYY
-322 DYYYYYDTTYY
+322 YG
-333 YYYYEESDTI
+333 YEESDTI

-370 YYYDCYYDSLNC
+370 YYYYYDSLNC

-407 YSGPLAIAGGIGL
+407 YSGPLAIAGEIGL

-445 GSAGPVSINVFDV
+445 GSAGPVSIDVFDV

-468 GIQIPGQHEVRWDAK
+468 GIQIPGQHEIRWDAK

-489 MSSGVYLFNVN
+489 MSSGVYLFKVNVN
-500 VGGKTQ
+500 GKQQ
-506 TAKTLLLK
+506 TAKSLLLK

>member
-1 MKQFILFITLVSLC
+1 
-15 FGGDKIANL
+15 
-24 LQSQI
+24 
-29 QQLPP
+29 
-34 EIQKQFFKKAPS
+34 
-46 WKNIPG
+46 
-52 KPFNR
+52 
-57 SMMDP
+57 MM
-62 SDLLGEWEHEDE
+62 G
-74 DATVWITVGTD
+74 
-85 QSILDPMQIMGMEPA
+85 
-100 EGGIGI
+100 
-106 SGSATDSMNY
+106 
-116 MMAVADSYYGYGD
+116 
-129 IAVVQLS
+129 
-136 NNPLNIFE
+136 
-144 NYDDY
+144 
-149 DDYDYYDDYDDFP
+149 
-162 EDLELPMYMFMYMSF
+162 
-177 SGYEFAAFM
+177 
-186 LADTV
+186 
-191 DGEMM
+191 
-196 EYEYEIEDAADY
+196 YEYEIENAADY

-250 TPFEMPFLSEDF
+250 TPFEMPFLADDF

-296 YEYSDTTEFQWYAT
+296 YEYSDTTEFQWSAT

-322 DYYYYYDTTYY
+322 DYYGYYYYYYDTTYY

-370 YYYDCYYDSLNC
+370 YYYYYYYDSLNC
-382 YDMFEMQFGIMD
+382 YDIFEMQYGITD
-394 IQDITLDFWMEMS
+394 IEDIAMNFWMEMS
-407 YSGPLAIAGGIGL
+407 YTDPLAIAGEIGL

-445 GSAGPVSINVFDV
+445 GSAGPVSIDVFDV

-468 GIQIPGQHEVRWDAK
+468 GIQIPGQHEIRWDAK

-489 MSSGVYLFNVN
+489 MSSGVYLFKVNVN
-500 VGGKTQ
+500 GKQQ
-506 TAKTLLLK
+506 TAKSLLLK

>member
-1 MKQFILFITLVSLC
+1 MKQFTLFITLVSLC

-34 EIQKQFFKKAPS
+34 EIQQQFSKKALS

-57 SMMDP
+57 TMMDP
-62 SDLLGEWEHEDE
+62 SDLLGEWMHEDE
-74 DATVWITVGTD
+74 ESTVWMTVGTD
-85 QSILDPMQIMGMEPA
+85 QTIMNFMQLNGLEPA
-100 EGGIGI
+100 EGGVDVTGTASVTMDYMVAQAQSYDGYDI
-106 SGSATDSMNY
+106 SI
-116 MMAVADSYYGYGD
+116 VF
-129 IAVVQLS
+129 LS
-136 NNPLNIFE
+136 NNPMDTE
-144 NYDDY
+144 S
-149 DDYDYYDDYDDFP
+149 DYDYYDDDEIP
-162 EDLELPMYMFMYMSF
+162 EDIELPYFIFMHMSF
-177 SGYEFAAFM
+177 MGYSDTGFM
-186 LADTV
+186 IADTV

-196 EYEYEIEDAADY
+196 GYEYEIEDAADY

-228 AGDSTYTISGT
+228 AGDTTYTISGT
-239 IVPGTMDLVAG
+239 IVPGTMDLVAD
-250 TPFEMPFLSEDF
+250 TPFEMPILADDS
-262 GPDPGEDESF
+262 GPDPGDDETMTL
-272 YFQFFDDSTGYEI
+272 QFFEDGTGLEI
-285 WSSVDEDYYGY
+285 WSGIEEDYYYGY
-296 YEYSDTTEFQWYAT
+296 YEYSDTSEIEWSAT
-310 DDSVNIIFPGYY
+310 DDSITLIFMYY
-322 DYYYYYDTTYY
+322 DDYYG
-333 YYYYEESDTI
+333 YEESDTI

-370 YYYDCYYDSLNC
+370 YYYYYDSLNC
-382 YDMFEMQFGIMD
+382 YDMFEMQFGITD
-394 IQDITLDFWMEMS
+394 IQDITLDFWMELS
-407 YSGPLAIAGGIGL
+407 FVGPLAIAGEIAL

-458 NGRKI
+458 SGHKI

-468 GIQIPGQHEVRWDAK
+468 GIQIPGLHEVRWDAK
-483 DDHGRS
+483 NDNGRS
-489 MSSGVYLFNVN
+489 MSSGVYLFKVNVN
-500 VGGKTQ
+500 GKTH